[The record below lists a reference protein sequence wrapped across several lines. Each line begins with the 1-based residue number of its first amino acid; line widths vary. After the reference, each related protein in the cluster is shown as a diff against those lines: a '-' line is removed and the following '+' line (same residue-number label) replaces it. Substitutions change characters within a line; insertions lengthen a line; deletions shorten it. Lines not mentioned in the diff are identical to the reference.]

1 MIYDTAVIVKNG
13 PELSPATNA
22 IIPGVWK
29 SIIITLT
36 IEITTAIAFL

>member
-1 MIYDTAVIVKNG
+1 MYMAMRSPMIYDTAVIVKNG

-29 SIIITLT
+29 SHNYNTNY
-36 IEITTAIAFL
+36 